1 MAQRI
6 SDGTVG
12 AAMGNARTKL
22 NSAFFNG
29 AFITGIGLGALTGS
43 VVLGLIGFLVILA
56 LAVHSGDIRLTPT
69 NKGK

>member
-1 MAQRI
+1 MV
-6 SDGTVG
+6 T
-12 AAMGNARTKL
+12 ARHKL

-29 AFITGIGLGALTGS
+29 AFITGIGLGALTES
-43 VVLGLIGFLVILA
+43 VVLGLIGFLMMLA